1 MSPKSCIQ
9 MFFFSKISGEG
20 RAEGCDS
27 NQYRKPHWQDND
39 RLKDNDIQLLC
50 FKTDSVVF
58 LFNLFFNKK
67 INDRQ
72 PMHK

>member
-9 MFFFSKISGEG
+9 MFFSKISGEG

-58 LFNLFFNKK
+58 LFNLFFYKK
-67 INDRQ
+67 NQ
-72 PMHK
+72 